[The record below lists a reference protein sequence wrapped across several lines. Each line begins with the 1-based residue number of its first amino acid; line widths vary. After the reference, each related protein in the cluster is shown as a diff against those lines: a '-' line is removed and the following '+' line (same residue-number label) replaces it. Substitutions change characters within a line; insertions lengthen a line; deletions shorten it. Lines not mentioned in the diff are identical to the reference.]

1 MRYALPI
8 LLSLLLCGC
17 PEPDPDEPEVVPPPC
32 GRADLA
38 AAPPPRDEPGV
49 GLIAPVDIDR
59 VEVDVEVDVEA
70 EELRFVATVTFAVG
84 EADALPVLQLM
95 PLLESLSLDGAAL
108 DPTALSLREITD
120 PPRTVALLPEALPP
134 CSEHTMELSYTIVRA
149 NVEPATLPRLRF
161 DAGEVWWSSAQEDGG
176 PDSMLEVWLPGNL
189 LFDRFDLEL
198 GVELLGTD
206 QPHDLPA
213 NGAVEQVGDHSWQA
227 SFVGKQPHGPFWV
240 LHPAA
245 GVEQLL
251 HDVSLPGGR
260 TVTVDLRRFAHDDG
274 VDLAAS
280 AEVAEF
286 SLLEYDEH
294 LGPYVH
300 GDSYLAWLRT
310 DGMDVSM
317 EYDGATLSVPDALQ
331 HEMAHSWWARGIAP
345 VSDHHGWMDEAV
357 ATWGTGGNPWVPSQV
372 EVGEAGGRLLV
383 GDDDWAGAQLGI
395 AQYFQGAVVFAG
407 IADRVGSVRLLEEL
421 RAFYDL
427 HAPGP
432 VSTEQLEQALYCA
445 LDEDVYVLDIFHN
458 RVRGLDGYAPA
469 PIEGYCAALPGSD
482 R

>member
-1 MRYALPI
+1 MRSAPLIALV
-8 LLSLLLCGC
+8 LLLAGC
-17 PEPDPDEPEVVPPPC
+17 PEPAPEELPDPPPC

-38 AAPPPRDEPGV
+38 NAPPPRDEDGIGP
-49 GLIAPVDIDR
+49 IAPVDLDL

-70 EELRFVATVTFAVG
+70 EELRFVAVATFAVG
-84 EADALPVLQLM
+84 EHDARPVLQLM
-95 PLLESLSLDGAAL
+95 PLLESLSLDGVAL
-108 DPTALSLREITD
+108 DPTDLERRVIND
-120 PPRTVALLPEALPP
+120 PPRTIALLPQALPP
-134 CSEHTMELSYTIVRA
+134 CSEHTLEVAYTVVRGD
-149 NVEPATLPRLRF
+149 VEPATLPRLRF
-161 DAGEVWWSSAQEDGG
+161 EDGAAWWSSAQEDGG

-198 GVELLGTD
+198 TVELLGSLR
-206 QPHDLPA
+206 PHDLPA
-213 NGAVEQVGDHSWQA
+213 NGAVEALDDGLWRA
-227 SFVGKQPHGPFWV
+227 TFTGKQPHGPFWV
-240 LHPAA
+240 LHPTD
-245 GVEQLL
+245 VTEQLL
-251 HDVSLPGGR
+251 HEVTLPGGR
-260 TVTVDLRRFAHDDG
+260 TVTVDLRRLADDDG

-286 SLLEYDEH
+286 SLLEYDLN
-294 LGPYVH
+294 LGPYLH
-300 GDSYLAWLRT
+300 GESYLAWLRT

-317 EYDGATLSVPDALQ
+317 EYDGATLSVPGALQ

-357 ATWGTGGNPWVPSQV
+357 VTWGTGGNPWVPSHV

-383 GDDDWAGAQLGI
+383 GEDDWAGAELGI

-407 IADRVGSVRLLEEL
+407 IADRVGSQRLLEQL

-432 VSTEQLEQALYCA
+432 VSTDQLEQFLFCT

-458 RVRGLDGYAPA
+458 RVRGLDGYALEPPEA
-469 PIEGYCAALPGSD
+469 YCD
-482 R
+482 D